1 MKKDKMT
8 GKTINIKVF
17 RFDPEVD
24 DKPSFKDYTVPFIEN
39 MTAFDAL
46 DYIYQNLDSSLAYF
60 DHAGCALGICAR
72 CHGKVNGKTGL
83 FCQTYIKGDAV
94 FEPVFREKV
103 IKDLVYKITV
113 RKDRTNG

>member
-1 MKKDKMT
+1 MEKIFVK
-8 GKTINIKVF
+8 INVF
-17 RFDPEVD
+17 RYDPETD
-24 DKPSFKDYTVPFIEN
+24 DRPYYKDYIVPFAEN

-46 DYIYQNLDSSLAYF
+46 DYIYQNLDGTLAYF

-83 FCQTYIKGDAV
+83 FCQTYIDGDTV
-94 FEPVFREKV
+94 LEPVFKEKV

-113 RKDRTNG
+113 RKDRSKC